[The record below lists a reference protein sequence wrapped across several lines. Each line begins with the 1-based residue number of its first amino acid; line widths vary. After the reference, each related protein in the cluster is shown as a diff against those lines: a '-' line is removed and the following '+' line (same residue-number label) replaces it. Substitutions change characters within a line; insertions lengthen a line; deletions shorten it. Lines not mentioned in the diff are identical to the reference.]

1 LRRRLFID
9 NLRWAVGSLT
19 AVVGAMMLVDPHQ
32 FRVPI
37 YAALLPQLVIWGAAF
52 LLIGIGLITVAA
64 LALPNPTRAAMH
76 VLNAAALLALAYE
89 LERSGRWSLTPTW
102 AVLGV
107 ATAAIP
113 FLPQTAEWPAPADS
127 SDLFALTC
135 GAANAVTGLLLLIV
149 PLQFGFAFYSQAQ
162 PVFTVL
168 GAAFLATSGLLT
180 FAQLRLELG
189 RPLYVAAHLLAGA
202 AMLAFFALLS
212 LPAGD
217 WIGMFYFAGFG
228 LLLGLLPWLEDY
240 LRSIDPR
247 SLRTRL
253 VLALCYLGSLP
264 LVLATALI
272 TQVVLAGATTGE
284 AALYAAEDLSF
295 TILVAFLFVA
305 VVVGIYLANRLA
317 RPMAVLASASR
328 RLARGDPQ
336 APLPSSDIRDIADV
350 AGAFQEMRLRLA
362 ERSAEQ
368 QRLLVEL
375 EDLLRTVGHDLRSP
389 LTAIQGQAQLLER
402 SLAAGQTGG
411 MAVRSAEAIAAN
423 ARRMNV
429 MIQDLVDAARMESGQ
444 LQLEKQPVQ
453 LEAKVSD
460 LLATSAGVLDVARV
474 RTRISPELSPV
485 AADPARLD
493 RILTNLLGNAL
504 KYSEPGT
511 EVVLGAEGAD
521 GQVRVWVA
529 DQGKGIPPEEL
540 PHLFDRY
547 YRVKGTRKTEG
558 IGLGLYI
565 TRMLT
570 EAHGGRIWVES
581 EVGRGSTFSFTL
593 PVAGH

>member
-1 LRRRLFID
+1 
-9 NLRWAVGSLT
+9 
-19 AVVGAMMLVDPHQ
+19 MLVAPHQ
-32 FRVPI
+32 FRVPV
-37 YAALLPQLVIWGAAF
+37 YAALLPQLVVWGAAF
-52 LLIGIGLITVAA
+52 LLIGIGLITVAS
-64 LALPNPTRAAMH
+64 LALPNPARVAIH
-76 VLNAAALLALAYE
+76 VLNAAALLALAYA
-89 LERSGRWSLTPTW
+89 LGSSGQWSLTPTW

-113 FLPQTAEWPAPADS
+113 FLPRTAEWPAQANS
-127 SDLFALTC
+127 SDLFALAC
-135 GAANAVTGLLLLIV
+135 GAANAMTGLLLLIV
-149 PLQFGFAFYSQAQ
+149 PLQLGSAPYGQAQ
-162 PVFTVL
+162 PVLTVL
-168 GAAFLATSGLLT
+168 GAAFLATTGLLT

-189 RPLYVAAHLLAGA
+189 RRLYAAAHLLAGA

-217 WIGMFYFAGFG
+217 WIGILYFAGFG
-228 LLLGLLPWLEDY
+228 LLLGLLPWLESY
-240 LRSIDPR
+240 LRFIDPR

-272 TQVVLAGATTGE
+272 IQVVLAPTAEE
-284 AALYAAEDLSF
+284 AALIAAEEISF
-295 TILVAFLFVA
+295 AILVACLFVA
-305 VVVGIYLANRLA
+305 VVVGIYLANWLA
-317 RPMAVLASASR
+317 RPMALLASAAH
-328 RLARGDPQ
+328 RLASGDPQ
-336 APLPSSDIRDIADV
+336 APLPSSDISDIADV

-362 ERSAEQ
+362 ERAAEQ

-411 MAVRSAEAIAAN
+411 TAVRSAEAIVAN
-423 ARRMNV
+423 AGRMNV

-444 LQLEKQPVQ
+444 LKLEKQPVR
-453 LEAKVSD
+453 LEAKISD
-460 LLATSAGVLDVARV
+460 LLATSSDVLDVARV
-474 RTRISPELSPV
+474 RTRISPELTPV

-511 EVVLGAEGAD
+511 EVVIGAEGAD

-547 YRVKGTRKTEG
+547 YRARGARRTEG
-558 IGLGLYI
+558 LGLGLYI

-593 PVAGH
+593 PVAGHETQSGSRA